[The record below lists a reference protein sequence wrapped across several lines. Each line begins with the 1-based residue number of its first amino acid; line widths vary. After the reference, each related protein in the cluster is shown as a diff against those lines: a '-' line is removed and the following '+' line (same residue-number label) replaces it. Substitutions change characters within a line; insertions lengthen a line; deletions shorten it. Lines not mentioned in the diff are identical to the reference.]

1 MFEHEMVE
9 GKSNRVVI
17 EDVDPD
23 VMTEVLRFIY
33 TDKLNGIEKNAD
45 LLLAAADK
53 VRTSVLDLIELD
65 KDRS

>member
-53 VRTSVLDLIELD
+53 VNLQL
-65 KDRS
+65 